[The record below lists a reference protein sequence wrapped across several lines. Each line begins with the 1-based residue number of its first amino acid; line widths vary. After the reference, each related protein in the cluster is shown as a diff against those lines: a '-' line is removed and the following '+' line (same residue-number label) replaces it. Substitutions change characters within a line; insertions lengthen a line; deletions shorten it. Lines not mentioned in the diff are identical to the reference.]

1 MLVIGCVSL
10 VLAATGT
17 FERLLSLAIVLVLV
31 TDGFMVLV
39 LLRLRSRNPS
49 APFRVPLYPA
59 LPLLFLAVYV
69 LLLLGALWQQP
80 LRTLLS
86 LAVLV
91 VVGIVA
97 RAVVTRPEPGPSLP

>member
-1 MLVIGCVSL
+1 M
-10 VLAATGT
+10 
-17 FERLLSLAIVLVLV
+17 LV

-49 APFRVPLYPA
+49 ATFRVPLYPA

-80 LRTLLS
+80 
-86 LAVLV
+86 
-91 VVGIVA
+91 A
-97 RAVVTRPEPGPSLP
+97 RRCCRSPCSVWSASSPAPWSRGRSRGPSPA